1 MGQPVR
7 RLIIQPRLKN
17 KYKDWTQKLKI
28 QLNVFKE
35 ERMKIKNR
43 INEKELWKKMNT
55 RKFNMAEKIWR
66 NHCVNT
72 TSHQTTY
79 SCQIK
84 KFFRK
89 TQKLE
94 QSFALRSCYRA
105 TNQNMLEFP
114 HTATDV
120 CIRIGFFL
128 QKKTFDFL
136 PMKLADWMRTFLL
149 ALQGVLFEKKKGNS
163 VKWYE

>member
-35 ERMKIKNR
+35 ERMKIKKNR
-43 INEKELWKKMNT
+43 INEKELCEKMNA

-79 SCQIK
+79 SCQFK

-94 QSFALRSCYRA
+94 QSFALRSCYQG
-105 TNQNMLEFP
+105 TNQNMPEFP
-114 HTATDV
+114 HTTTDV
-120 CIRIGFFL
+120 CIRIFCKKNFRFFTH
-128 QKKTFDFL
+128 KT
-136 PMKLADWMRTFLL
+136 R
-149 ALQGVLFEKKKGNS
+149 
-163 VKWYE
+163 